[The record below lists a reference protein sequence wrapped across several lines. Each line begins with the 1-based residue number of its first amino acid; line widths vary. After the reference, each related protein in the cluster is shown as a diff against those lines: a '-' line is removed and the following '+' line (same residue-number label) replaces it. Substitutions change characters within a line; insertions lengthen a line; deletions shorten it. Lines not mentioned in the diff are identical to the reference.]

1 MQTLLSTI
9 LATDNIIKQLFGNP
23 TPDDFHPLSI
33 DLVRGKVHLQYHTT
47 LPFETTLATL
57 VNRGIKYSVQNDFLN
72 FTLSNANITLHFG
85 K

>member
-47 LPFETTLATL
+47 TEFDKALAILT
-57 VNRGIKYSVQNDFLN
+57 NKNIKSSVQPEFIN